1 MDRRRKA
8 NRLPVSFWILDA
20 FDEEIERLCP
30 DFLKRLCHH
39 GQSWTEEI
47 RPIEV
52 IEADKRHVLR
62 HIDSGFAQ
70 CAHGADRHQI
80 I

>member
-1 MDRRRKA
+1 MDRRREA

-20 FDEEIERLCP
+20 LDEEIERLCP
-30 DFLKRLCHH
+30 DFLKRLRHH
-39 GQSWTEEI
+39 GQPRAEQI
-47 RPIEV
+47 GPVKV

>member
-1 MDRRRKA
+1 MDRRREA

-20 FDEEIERLCP
+20 LDEEIERLCP
-30 DFLKRLCHH
+30 DFLKRLRHH
-39 GQSWTEEI
+39 GQPRAEQI
-47 RPIEV
+47 GPVKV

-70 CAHGADRHQI
+70 CAHCADRHQVI
-80 I
+80 

>member
-1 MDRRRKA
+1 MDRRREA

-20 FDEEIERLCP
+20 LDEEIERLCP
-30 DFLKRLCHH
+30 DFLKRLRHH
-39 GQSWTEEI
+39 GQPRAEQI
-47 RPIEV
+47 GPVKV

-70 CAHGADRHQI
+70 CAHGADRHQVI
-80 I
+80 